1 MQIFVKTLYCK
12 TITLDV
18 RSSDTIDNVK
28 VQIHEKE
35 GIAVEEQRLMFDG
48 THLEDGRTLAD
59 YDIQK
64 ESTLYL
70 APHLDGGIE
79 ISVETLNGNM
89 INLKVDSSDT
99 IHDVKSTI
107 KDEYSIHPA
116 QQSLFFNSWKEL
128 EGGRTLAYYDI
139 RNGSNLDLVL
149 CLRPGLMQIFIQQL
163 TGKTFVLKVES
174 SDTIH
179 DVKEKIHQVEGI
191 PVRLQRLLF
200 TARDK
205 QGRPTT
211 HQKDMQDR
219 LTLADC
225 KIKDNST
232 LKLVLRLLSC
242 MEIFVKTLT
251 GKTITLEVE
260 SSDTIKTVKA
270 KIHAK
275 RRFPLDQQDLTF
287 AGKQL
292 EDGRTLAD
300 YDIQKESTLHLAPR
314 SGIEMSIF
322 VETLDG
328 KEMHLRVNPSD
339 TIHAVKARI
348 QDRNRLILDG
358 EQLEDDSTLADYSIQ
373 EHSTL
378 KLRPGLQE
386 KMKIFIKALNSPFF
400 VYGSN
405 TINNVKAMIKDL
417 YGIDPDKQRLMF
429 NDKELE
435 GGRTFAYY
443 DIRNGSTLDL
453 VLCERSGL
461 MEIYIK
467 SWSGQT
473 IVLKVA
479 SSDTVRSLKEK
490 IEQAEGIPIAVQRVI
505 FAGKQLDDGRLADY
519 SVRKE
524 STLHLVFRVRGRMEI
539 SVEALNGNIITL
551 QVDPSDT
558 IHAVKAKI
566 QDHHC
571 LIFGRKQLEDS
582 STLADYGIQDG
593 STLKLLPR
601 PQERMGIHIS
611 PLGDYF
617 YVKSSDTIDTLK
629 AKIQYEY
636 AIHPDQQHLTFN
648 QNMLE
653 GGRTLAYYDIRNG
666 STLDFA
672 LRHRSGLMQIF
683 IKNLTGKTLALM
695 VESSDTV
702 YSVKEKIQ
710 QVDGIDPAVLRIIYA
725 GTQLE
730 DHRTLADYNI
740 EKESTLHLALR
751 LLSCSKCPGN

>member
-1 MQIFVKTLYCK
+1 
-12 TITLDV
+12 
-18 RSSDTIDNVK
+18 
-28 VQIHEKE
+28 
-35 GIAVEEQRLMFDG
+35 
-48 THLEDGRTLAD
+48 
-59 YDIQK
+59 
-64 ESTLYL
+64 
-70 APHLDGGIE
+70 
-79 ISVETLNGNM
+79 
-89 INLKVDSSDT
+89 
-99 IHDVKSTI
+99 
-107 KDEYSIHPA
+107 
-116 QQSLFFNSWKEL
+116 
-128 EGGRTLAYYDI
+128 
-139 RNGSNLDLVL
+139 
-149 CLRPGLMQIFIQQL
+149 
-163 TGKTFVLKVES
+163 
-174 SDTIH
+174 
-179 DVKEKIHQVEGI
+179 
-191 PVRLQRLLF
+191 
-200 TARDK
+200 
-205 QGRPTT
+205 
-211 HQKDMQDR
+211 
-219 LTLADC
+219 
-225 KIKDNST
+225 
-232 LKLVLRLLSC
+232 

-270 KIHAK
+270 KIHANW
-275 RRFPLDQQDLTF
+275 RFPLDQQDLTF

-328 KEMHLRVNPSD
+328 KE
-339 TIHAVKARI
+339 I
-348 QDRNRLILDG
+348 
-358 EQLEDDSTLADYSIQ
+358 
-373 EHSTL
+373 
-378 KLRPGLQE
+378 
-386 KMKIFIKALNSPFF
+386 PFF

-467 SWSGQT
+467 GWIGQT

-490 IEQAEGIPIAVQRVI
+490 IEQAEGIPLADQRVI
-505 FAGKQLDDGRLADY
+505 FAGKQLEDGRLADY
-519 SVRKE
+519 NVSKE
-524 STLHLVFRVRGRMEI
+524 STLHLLFRVRERMEI

-558 IHAVKAKI
+558 INAVKAKI
-566 QDHHC
+566 
-571 LIFGRKQLEDS
+571 E
-582 STLADYGIQDG
+582 
-593 STLKLLPR
+593 
-601 PQERMGIHIS
+601 
-611 PLGDYF
+611 
-617 YVKSSDTIDTLK
+617 
-629 AKIQYEY
+629 YEY